1 MQDIAQQSAPVWSG
15 EERRKEARKKKPFF
29 IAYTINDIVFVPAYG
44 LDVSKQGIRVLTDV
58 KLPDELRLRIMFK
71 ERDFIV
77 GVRKLWES
85 EVPRDDKIWF
95 MAGMR
100 YVVIGQNDR
109 EFLECYVADKPYYE
123 GNKLLEML
131 EELRK
136 HPENADHILPPEVI
150 ERFLR
155 HLVAKNRLVMREK
168 ESPLVK
174 YHYDGPRKRN
184 DQRVHLMTIASKVV
198 DKGEEHRYLTKFVFN
213 DTATVIEMLE

>member
-1 MQDIAQQSAPVWSG
+1 MQDIAPQPASGWTG

-44 LDVSKQGIRVLTDV
+44 LDVSKQGIRVLTDAQ
-58 KLPDELRLRIMFK
+58 LPDEVRLRIMLK

-77 GVRKLWES
+77 GVRKVWETD
-85 EVPRDDKIWF
+85 VPREGKLWF

-109 EFLECYVADKPYYE
+109 EFLECYVAGKPYYE

-131 EELRK
+131 DELRK
-136 HPENADHILPPEVI
+136 HPDDADTILPQEVL
-150 ERFLR
+150 ERFHR
-155 HLVAKNRLVMREK
+155 HLVAKKRLVLREK

-174 YHYDGPRKRN
+174 YHYDGPRQRN
-184 DQRVHLMTIASKVV
+184 GQRVHLMTIASKVV
-198 DKGEEHRYLTKFVFN
+198 EKGRERRYLTTFVFN
-213 DTATVIEMLE
+213 DTATVIETRG